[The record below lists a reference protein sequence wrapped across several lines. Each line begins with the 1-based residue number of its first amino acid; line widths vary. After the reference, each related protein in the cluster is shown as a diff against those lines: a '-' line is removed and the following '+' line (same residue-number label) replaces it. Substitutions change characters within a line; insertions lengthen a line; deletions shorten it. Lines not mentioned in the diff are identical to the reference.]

1 MCYYHAGRR
10 QRIVLIEPG
19 ASSATSNGGGEA
31 FPPIT
36 RKESGT
42 IRGFAMDG
50 KQCASIVL
58 EEELVEEM
66 GCEEEAKELETIS
79 FRKAYAVVCL
89 KHQSNIIFSRL
100 DHFLF

>member
-1 MCYYHAGRR
+1 M
-10 QRIVLIEPG
+10 
-19 ASSATSNGGGEA
+19 
-31 FPPIT
+31 
-36 RKESGT
+36 
-42 IRGFAMDG
+42 
-50 KQCASIVL
+50 
-58 EEELVEEM
+58 EEM